1 VRFDNATCRR
11 PAQISRGRQSSAR
24 IELQRM
30 VTLEGRVFGRCS
42 RSKRAVLDKTTEG
55 IYVLEECK
63 PLFTERL
70 SNARVK
76 VVAKK

>member
-1 VRFDNATCRR
+1 MR
-11 PAQISRGRQSSAR
+11 PAAGPLRSAAVGKAAR
-24 IELQRM
+24 ESNYSAM
-30 VTLEGRVFGRCS
+30 VRLEGRVFGRCS